1 MKTQG
6 LTPQREGFQPPTS
19 VSAAVEQLLLILSDA
34 DQSALAGKPEHELV
48 DYHLNLGLAI
58 RNAWLYAP
66 GNRLL
71 QDCGVRHPDDASAV
85 IIHAL
90 WKNLCHNRFS

>member
-1 MKTQG
+1 M
-6 LTPQREGFQPPTS
+6 PF
-19 VSAAVEQLLLILSDA
+19 SDR
-34 DQSALAGKPEHELV
+34 LLV

>member
-6 LTPQREGFQPPTS
+6 LAPQLAGLQPPTT
-19 VSAAVEQLLLILSDA
+19 VSAAVEQLCLILSDA
-34 DQSALAGKPEHELV
+34 NKLALAAKSEDQLV
-48 DYHLNLGLAI
+48 DYHLSLGLAI

-66 GNRLL
+66 ENQLL
-71 QDCGVRHPDDASAV
+71 QDCGVRHLDDASAI

-90 WKNLCHNRFS
+90 WKKLCHNRFS